1 MDCSYLDT
9 IIIYHMQL
17 SECLFSGI
25 SFDGFSVNHTVHQSL
40 HTWIPPQSIVYSA
53 ETKPE
58 HVEICIDL

>member
-17 SECLFSGI
+17 SEGLFSGI

-40 HTWIPPQSIVYSA
+40 HT
-53 ETKPE
+53 
-58 HVEICIDL
+58 